1 MQKNSQCLLK
11 AGSYTQH
18 VVVICY
24 PNRVSSMLHVCCL
37 LIMLVWMQWYIGSNR
52 LTTTAEMRVKCSPR
66 WIVYHN
72 RHSVGA
78 QQLGGVTTQ
87 QECLKRC
94 ANNPNCIAVDWNTPL
109 RQCGLHN
116 TTNSQYST
124 HYYSGDVTQFE
135 IVRGCETAS
144 GIVTFHSL
152 RTVIVTAS
160 LSGNSYSYSIICFQ
174 LHVQPEN

>member
-52 LTTTAEMRVKCSPR
+52 LTTTAEMRDKCSPR
-66 WIVYHN
+66 WIVYHK
-72 RHSVGA
+72 RHSQGA
-78 QQLGGVTTQ
+78 QKLGGVTTQ

-94 ANNPNCIAVDWNTPL
+94 ADNPNCIAVDWNTPPDNAGYMTPRTATTVL
-109 RQCGLHN
+109 TIIVATSRNLKSSEDVKLH
-116 TTNSQYST
+116 Q
-124 HYYSGDVTQFE
+124 V
-135 IVRGCETAS
+135 
-144 GIVTFHSL
+144 
-152 RTVIVTAS
+152 
-160 LSGNSYSYSIICFQ
+160 
-174 LHVQPEN
+174 